1 MNNITYVNVSV
12 TVSPHSH
19 VQLVFKQVNLIQNK
33 KHNSN
38 GKFQMQENLTELS
51 KKVQIKPF
59 ADFNI
64 QINK

>member
-19 VQLVFKQVNLIQNK
+19 VQLVFEQVNLIQNK

-38 GKFQMQENLTELS
+38 AKFQTQENLNELS
-51 KKVQIKPF
+51 KKSP
-59 ADFNI
+59 D
-64 QINK
+64 